1 MEWLGTLLGLILWI
15 VGVPLIV
22 FGVSK
27 VIGYNWNRPWLMWR
41 TKAGPLPLWVYVG
54 VGAFRGLGLLFAAL
68 AR

>member
-15 VGVPLIV
+15 VGVPVIV
-22 FGVSK
+22 FGVLK
-27 VIGYNWNRPWLMWR
+27 VIGYDWNRPWLMWR

-54 VGAFRGLGLLFAAL
+54 VSAFLGLGLLFAAL